1 MSQVTIYLS
10 KEVEAKARR
19 EARKAR
25 KTLSAY
31 IASRLEQPV
40 QKTSSL
46 AKLYGS
52 MPDLVMPDERDLGA
66 LDEP

>member
-31 IASRLEQPV
+31 ISSRLEPPA
-40 QKTSSL
+40 QKPSAL
-46 AKLYGS
+46 ARLYGS
-52 MPDLVMPDERDLGA
+52 MPDLVVPDDSDLAA